1 MFVFWE
7 VYFCDVKI
15 FGTINLKL
23 LIPIEIHVAKIN
35 NENLTHAFFYI
46 LCGKNWSKNLKIE
59 EYKNPSGR
67 YRGIKKMKNNVF
79 KN

>member
-1 MFVFWE
+1 MIVCFLRSIFLR
-7 VYFCDVKI
+7 CINI

-46 LCGKNWSKNLKIE
+46 LCGKN
-59 EYKNPSGR
+59 
-67 YRGIKKMKNNVF
+67 
-79 KN
+79 